1 MEIFIT
7 AYSKN
12 MPSHNVFMGELKSEY
27 IRDIPSPA
35 SFSSKIR
42 CCAVK
47 SDSIYAPAYEHF
59 YTGRDG
65 KFDPIFRMNVAA
77 ELRLSG
83 NYRVQ
88 HVFRKSELILMLA
101 SVLNKA
107 ELPDAV
113 RQLSDLVGE

>member
-12 MPSHNVFMGELKSEY
+12 MPSHNVFMGQLKKDFIKE
-27 IRDIPSPA
+27 IPTPS
-35 SFSSKIR
+35 SFSSKIQ
-42 CCAVK
+42 CSAVK
-47 SDSIYAPAYEHF
+47 SDSIYAPMYEHF

-65 KFDPIFRMNVAA
+65 KFEPIFRMNAAA
-77 ELRLSG
+77 ELRLNG

-107 ELPDAV
+107 DLPDAV